1 MNKKILI
8 LTLGVGS
15 VFGKDGR
22 EWENKSAEEK
32 EYRIQEMIVDDI
44 YPYDKTDY
52 IVEKADNKDYVV
64 SSEYV
69 AEIQIKEFQPDM
81 VIIIGTVKS
90 SWSMFYRKFTQNSEN
105 ESLED
110 VMTLYHIE
118 QDENNGI
125 NTDGNKLKEIEAKIQ
140 SIYNNKLDFQT
151 GKDIDIK
158 VCLIRYG
165 VNNAELAENY
175 AYISGIEKYLEENT
189 KYEVAFD
196 ITHSFRSLPIYNLVI
211 LNYLQQVSKFDIQIS
226 HIYYGNFDVKR
237 ENGGK
242 APLIDLADISEVL
255 NLTNAVSEFKNTG
268 RPTSLIKILPTSEED
283 LKKALI
289 KFDEAT
295 QLNVIDEIISSLK
308 KLAVILNTKTDKR
321 SKYVDAK
328 KMLKAVLSEDNSNL
342 LEISK
347 CKNKGEEQ
355 LLLAKWYLRQD
366 QIGKASLV
374 SIESLK
380 SFLVPFHKNDL
391 KQHLDKLPD
400 ESELR
405 SEAMYRLKCCEDSK
419 LKTLSPDIMNLLI
432 RLREHGLYDV
442 VSIRNKYSHNL
453 SIFIETNNGNTTTKK
468 FTYSSGK
475 TSVKKFINDLED
487 LKDCIQNNKNK
498 FQNIYCSIPRTL
510 PKSNKKSR

>member
-22 EWENKSAEEK
+22 EWENKSPEEK
-32 EYRIQEMIVDDI
+32 ELRIKEMIVNDL

-52 IVEKADNKDYVV
+52 IIENAESKDYVV

-118 QDENNGI
+118 QDEKNGI

-175 AYISGIEKYLEENT
+175 EYISGIEKYLKKGT

-211 LNYLQQVSKFDIQIS
+211 LNYLQQVSEFDIEIS
-226 HIYYGNFDVKR
+226 HIYYGNFEVKR
-237 ENGGK
+237 ENNGK

-268 RPTSLIKILPTSEED
+268 NATSLIRVLPESESELRGA
-283 LKKALI
+283 LK

-295 QLNVIDEIISSLK
+295 QLNGVDDIIDALK
-308 KLAVILNTKTDKR
+308 ELASILNSESDNRSRYTDI
-321 SKYVDAK
+321 K
-328 KMLKAVLSEDNSNL
+328 KMLKEVLSNSEDNL
-342 LEISK
+342 LSISE
-347 CKNKGEEQ
+347 CNNKGEEQ
-355 LLLAKWYLRQD
+355 LLLTKWYQRHNQYGMAAA
-366 QIGKASLV
+366 ISL
-374 SIESLK
+374 EALK
-380 SFLVPFHKNDL
+380 SFLVPFFMKKFGKVSNRKDDRDERTAALRRLETISNSKATWKKSDITDFLVNLEADRKKVARIRNTFAHNLTNYSKKKTDYSKSKSNVD
-391 KQHLDKLPD
+391 KFIGELDKLQ
-400 ESELR
+400 EYIL
-405 SEAMYRLKCCEDSK
+405 
-419 LKTLSPDIMNLLI
+419 
-432 RLREHGLYDV
+432 
-442 VSIRNKYSHNL
+442 
-453 SIFIETNNGNTTTKK
+453 NNRKK
-468 FTYSSGK
+468 FEDVYCYTYK
-475 TSVKKFINDLED
+475 IK
-487 LKDCIQNNKNK
+487 
-498 FQNIYCSIPRTL
+498 
-510 PKSNKKSR
+510 